1 MKKLEKNK
9 QKKGKAIQF
18 IKIFKILPHKTKII
32 FYIEVVLLLCLSL
45 FPSIILDYEIEIFE
59 KISLDNLE
67 LKHIMLILIFIVCLL
82 VINSIVDYLYCKFS
96 YKFGYEVRNIFNKQM
111 FEKMRRIDLI
121 ELEDPNFYDVL
132 NRIRDTMSSEFIGF
146 ITGFFLII
154 KNIFVS
160 FSVSVVIWQL
170 HWSFPII
177 IIIGT
182 IPYVF
187 FFKKLNFNH
196 YFTIMDNST
205 KTRKNHYII
214 RLLTGREFANEI
226 KTYNLFD
233 YLYDRHKVMRNE
245 LFDET
250 YSLVKKYTFYAAI
263 LSLFKRVLHL
273 TCLII
278 CIYLILIGKR
288 PVGYFVILIESLST
302 LQSAFSNII
311 MKYKDMDRNLYVLN
325 DYLDFNH
332 LSNEKIS
339 YDCVDLKNK
348 DIEIN
353 NISFDYPSYN
363 DVLKNINLKIP
374 FGQKI
379 AIVGE
384 NGSGK
389 STLMSLLMGVYS
401 PKLGNV
407 YIGGIEIEKCKSL
420 FRNKTS
426 FLFQNFI
433 KFKGT
438 IKDNIVFGNNK
449 ISDNEIEQV
458 FYELDNG
465 EFLSKMPKGIYT
477 NVGFLEE
484 NSIEISGG
492 EWQKIAFV
500 RALINKEIDFIIL
513 DEFASALD
521 AKTEANIYEKMNKL
535 LNNKTVISI
544 SHRMGITKNVDRI
557 VVLNDGKI
565 VEDGTH
571 NELMKN
577 KSYYYKMYISQ
588 RKLYE

>member
-132 NRIRDTMSSEFIGF
+132 NRIRDTMSSEFIGY